1 MHDHNNYVFN
11 YNQITE
17 HIYVGNNQCCILE
30 LNELLVKE
38 DIYADI
44 SLEEKL
50 TDNPIGVGAFLWVPI
65 KNDTAP
71 ESDQVK
77 VTTAFIKTNVDM
89 GKKIY
94 VHCQNGHGRAPT
106 IVIAYLMST
115 GQSFEDALALIK
127 EKRPTMH
134 LDESQIE
141 FLKAIN

>member
-50 TDNPIGVGAFLWVPI
+50 TDNPIGVGAFLWAPI

>member
-11 YNQITE
+11 YDQITE
-17 HIYVGNNQCCILE
+17 HIYIGNNQGCILE

-50 TDNPIGVGAFLWVPI
+50 MDNPIGVGAFLWVPI
-65 KNDTAP
+65 QNNTAP
-71 ESDQVK
+71 ERDQVK

-115 GQSFEDALALIK
+115 GQSFEEALALIK

-134 LDESQIE
+134 LDESQTE